1 MASILLFEQGTFAQ
15 KSVFSMINIEG
26 ISALRKKVVLDP
38 SRRLHE
44 NLDIGAKFYL
54 QSHMPKL
61 V

>member
-1 MASILLFEQGTFAQ
+1 
-15 KSVFSMINIEG
+15 MINIEG